1 MHIELHLKQ
10 LIRARVSKRA
20 MSLKLASRVMVPL
33 ELLSIAGGNINGQNS
48 FGNMVVF
55 TKVKPRSSL
64 IPGKSAK
71 YVSNRNECF
80 CSLKNTYKN
89 IHRRAPFII
98 ASHWKELKCTSAVE

>member
-1 MHIELHLKQ
+1 
-10 LIRARVSKRA
+10 

-89 IHRRAPFII
+89 IHRRTIHYSQSLERTQMYI
-98 ASHWKELKCTSAVE
+98 SSRINK